1 MKKIFILTLISVASA
16 FILATS
22 SAQSLKSV
30 LVEQL
35 ETTHTKKDW
44 FVPVNIAL
52 EGLTPEQAMWK
63 DGSGNHS
70 VGQLAYH
77 LLFWN
82 ERQLQKFRGEKE
94 AAFDGNNEETFNSFD
109 KNSWTQTVAKLDKVM
124 IDLEKIV
131 QAADD
136 AKLKAWAPTIANI
149 STHNAY
155 HTGQII
161 FVRKLQGSWNPEKG
175 VK

>member
-1 MKKIFILTLISVASA
+1 MKIFILVLALGMGHIS
-16 FILATS
+16 I
-22 SAQSLKSV
+22 AQSLKSV

-35 ETTHTKKDW
+35 KTTHDKQNW
-44 FVPVNIAL
+44 FVPVNVAL
-52 EGLTPEQAMWK
+52 DGVTAEQATWK

-70 VGQLAYH
+70 IGQLANH

-82 ERQLQKFRGEKE
+82 ERQLMKFKGQKEP
-94 AAFDGNNEETFNSFD
+94 AFSGNNEETFNDFD
-109 KNSWTQTVAKLDKVM
+109 KSKWEQTVKKLNEVLSE
-124 IDLEKIV
+124 LEKLV
-131 QAADD
+131 QSADE
-136 AKLKAWAPTIANI
+136 ASLKSWAETIGNI

-161 FVRKLQGSWNPEKG
+161 FVRKLQGSWDAKKG

>member
-1 MKKIFILTLISVASA
+1 MKNFFIV
-16 FILATS
+16 ILLCATVQYGS
-22 SAQSLKSV
+22 SQSLKSV
-30 LVEQL
+30 LVNQL
-35 ETTHTKKDW
+35 KTTHNKQDW
-44 FVPVNIAL
+44 FVPIQVAL
-52 EGLTPEQAMWK
+52 EGVTAEQAVWN

-70 VGQLAYH
+70 IGQLANH

-82 ERQLQKFRGEKE
+82 ERQLVKFKGENPK
-94 AAFDGNNEETFNSFD
+94 AFDGNNEETFNAFT
-109 KNSWTQTVAKLDKVM
+109 KEQWMQTVKKLNEVSTE
-124 IDLEKIV
+124 LEKIV
-131 QAADD
+131 QNADE
-136 AKLKAWAPTIANI
+136 AFLKAWGETIANI

>member
-1 MKKIFILTLISVASA
+1 M
-16 FILATS
+16 
-22 SAQSLKSV
+22 
-30 LVEQL
+30 
-35 ETTHTKKDW
+35 
-44 FVPVNIAL
+44 PVNIAL
-52 EGLTPEQAMWK
+52 EGLTPEQVAWK

-82 ERQLQKFRGEKE
+82 QRQLDTFQGKKSANFS
-94 AAFDGNNEETFNSFD
+94 GNNEETFNAFD
-109 KNSWTQTVAKLDKVM
+109 KKTWNETVAKLDAVLTS
-124 IDLEKIV
+124 LEKVI
-131 QAADD
+131 QDADESR
-136 AKLKAWAPTIANI
+136 LKEWSGTIANI

-161 FVRKLQGSWNPEKG
+161 FVRKLQGSWNPDKG

>member
-1 MKKIFILTLISVASA
+1 MKKLFTLTLVLTLMLSMH
-16 FILATS
+16 LDGT
-22 SAQSLKSV
+22 AQSLKTV

-35 ETTHTKKDW
+35 KTTHNKKEW
-44 FVPVNIAL
+44 FVPVNVAL
-52 EGLTPEQAMWK
+52 EGLTAEQAMWK

-82 ERQLQKFRGEKE
+82 QRELSKFKGEKE
-94 AAFDGNNEETFNSFD
+94 AAFSGNNEETFNTFD
-109 KNSWTQTVAKLDKVM
+109 KNSWNHTVTQLDQVLTE
-124 IDLEKIV
+124 LEKIV
-131 QAADD
+131 QEADE
-136 AKLKAWAPTIANI
+136 AKLKSWAPEIANI

-155 HTGQII
+155 HTGQMI
-161 FVRKLQGSWNPEKG
+161 FVRKLQGSWDPEKG